1 MERLGNLERA
11 SAQNVNTCSLRSRQE
26 GKLEGL
32 VEIRSQRTL
41 AFKNNFVLS
50 YMLYV
55 YISFIYLFGCTGSSL
70 QHVRS

>member
-50 YMLYV
+50 YMLL
-55 YISFIYLFGCTGSSL
+55 ILLFCFYLNLKT
-70 QHVRS
+70 